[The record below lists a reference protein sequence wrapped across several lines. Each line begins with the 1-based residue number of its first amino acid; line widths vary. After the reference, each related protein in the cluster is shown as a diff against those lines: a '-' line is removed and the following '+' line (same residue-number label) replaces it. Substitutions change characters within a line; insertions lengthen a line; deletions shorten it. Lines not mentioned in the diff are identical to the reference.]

1 MQPVF
6 PRHIKDQLQ
15 KGHCRDLND
24 AENEAGREA
33 AAYDFLENE
42 LKFFTKIKIES
53 TKWSPL
59 KDILWIT
66 LAEPYMVKKI
76 YKMAAETRNREAR
89 VLMYTPREYYSRITA
104 LEALCKVERAKD
116 KELRT
121 QIRIGEWDIELHIKK
136 LGDSGWTKRSPLMF
150 GSIPEP
156 ELEDKIR
163 SPPKGRDVKRKDRDE
178 SNSPNGRN
186 KQLALD
192 EELGIDK
199 TFFDAA
205 TRDIVI

>member
-1 MQPVF
+1 MQPVY
-6 PRHIKDQLQ
+6 PRHIKKCLT
-15 KGHCRDLND
+15 KGHSRDLND
-24 AENEAGREA
+24 AENKAGREA

-42 LKFFTKIKIES
+42 LKFYTKIKIES

-76 YKMAAETRNREAR
+76 YQTAAETRNREAR

-104 LEALCKVERAKD
+104 LEALCKVERAKY

-136 LGDSGWTKRSPLMF
+136 VGREWERQDPLLYGW
-150 GSIPEP
+150 IPEP
-156 ELEDKIR
+156 NITKEVN
-163 SPPKGRDVKRKDRDE
+163 SPPVGRSAQKRDRSE
-178 SNSPNGRN
+178 SQSPN
-186 KQLALD
+186 Q
-192 EELGIDK
+192 
-199 TFFDAA
+199 
-205 TRDIVI
+205 